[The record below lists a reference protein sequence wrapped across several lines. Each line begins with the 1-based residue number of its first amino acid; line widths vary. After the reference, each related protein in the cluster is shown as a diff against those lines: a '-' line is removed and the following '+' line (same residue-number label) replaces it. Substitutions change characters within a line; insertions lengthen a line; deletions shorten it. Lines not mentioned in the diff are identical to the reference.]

1 MTSLTRVLNEYNEKR
16 KFTDTP
22 EPRGIAN
29 NKSMVGSNLKSFVV
43 QKHKASHLHYDF
55 RLEDENGVLKSWSVT
70 KGPSMDSRIKR
81 LAVLTEDLTICC
93 LKERY
98 PGGTM
103 VLVRL

>member
-1 MTSLTRVLNEYNEKR
+1 VCHRLASSTRVLNEYNEKR

-55 RLEDENGVLKSWSVT
+55 RLEDENRVLNLGQYLRVPPWIHESK
-70 KGPSMDSRIKR
+70 D
-81 LAVLTEDLTICC
+81 
-93 LKERY
+93 
-98 PGGTM
+98 
-103 VLVRL
+103 

>member
-1 MTSLTRVLNEYNEKR
+1 MASSTRVLNEYNEKR

-29 NKSMVGSNLKSFVV
+29 NKSMAGSNLKSFVV

-55 RLEDENGVLKSWSVT
+55 RLEDENGVLKSWAVP

-81 LAVLTEDLTICC
+81 LAVLTEDHPYEYLLFEGTIP
-93 LKERY
+93 L
-98 PGGTM
+98 
-103 VLVRL
+103 LVRL